1 MWGEKMFR
9 EKTRE
14 TPMKTTIAP
23 TPYAPPPLRCPP
35 TPKQSIAIKNLRM
48 IANDIENGFDGF
60 NFLLGYDF
68 CNMPF
73 DIEEGK
79 NRREKTNEKKE
90 HT

>member
-1 MWGEKMFR
+1 MFR
-9 EKTRE
+9 EKTRG
-14 TPMKTTIAP
+14 TPMKPTIAP
-23 TPYAPPPLRCPP
+23 RPICRPPLPDHEIHCPP

-68 CNMPF
+68 CNLPF